1 MMERTK
7 RACGNCMLCCKL
19 PSIAELNKP
28 QGQWCSHAKPG
39 KGCNDYSNRPSP
51 CRGFYCIWTWDER
64 LGPEWHPSEAKFY
77 LYLKANGN
85 VVLMADPSSPLAWRH
100 PKYYDTLR
108 QASVSLLAKDNSLRV
123 ICGQRS
129 LFLLPDREIEIPG
142 QYENKNVFLRVTRK
156 FGDVRYEIEVA
167 D

>member
-1 MMERTK
+1 MTETYK
-7 RACGNCMLCCKL
+7 RACGTCMLCCKL

-28 QGQWCSHAKPG
+28 QGKWCRHAKPG
-39 KGCNDYSNRPSP
+39 KGCENYPNRPTP

-85 VVLMADPSSPLAWRH
+85 VVLMADPSAPLAWRQ
-100 PKYYDTLR
+100 PKYYQTLI
-108 QASVSLLAKDNSLRV
+108 QASASLLAKNNSMRV
-123 ICGQRS
+123 ICGKRS
-129 LFLLPDREIEIPG
+129 LFLLPDREINIPSQDEG
-142 QYENKNVFLRVTRK
+142 KNVSLRVVRK
-156 FGDVRYEIEVA
+156 LGDISYELDVS